1 MLSVEY
7 FNEDKDYA
15 FSGGRKWIGFYP
27 VLITFRNKMQLV
39 VWGFD
44 LGEGCLYGMTFK
56 IISENGRLVSS
67 NLQI

>member
-1 MLSVEY
+1 M
-7 FNEDKDYA
+7 D
-15 FSGGRKWIGFYP
+15 WIYP